1 MRLLLCLC
9 LASGLLA
16 GDAPRPEAPEPGR
29 DRAFLSRILAD
40 SDGGAKPWRTFRP
53 PADAASAVVE
63 VVGELTKEERRQ
75 MAFQEFLVWFRQD
88 LRRFLGTYGGVLPET
103 SNLASATLPVER
115 FGGNPV
121 PQNVPLGRVGF

>member
-16 GDAPRPEAPEPGR
+16 GDAPRPEVPEPGR
-29 DRAFLSRILAD
+29 NRAFLARILAD

-53 PADAASAVVE
+53 PADSASAVVE
-63 VVGELTKEERRQ
+63 VIGELTREERRQ
-75 MAFQEFLVWFRQD
+75 VAFQEFLVWFRQD
-88 LRRFLGTYGGVLPET
+88 LRRFLRSIGGAVPEPAG
-103 SNLASATLPVER
+103 LASAALPVER

-121 PQNVPLGRVGF
+121 PRNVPLGHVDF